1 MKLFKKITSA
11 LCAAAMAAALIPA
24 ATPPAVAAE
33 TLTKAEILKKM
44 GLGWNL
50 GNTFECSNCS
60 AWIKDDL
67 YYENAWNN
75 PTTTKELI
83 KFVHESGFSTI
94 RIPVSWGEH
103 MHSSDYTISKQWMTR
118 VHTIVD
124 MALDEG
130 MYVIINIHH
139 DNTPHTQEFIDRKM
153 ASQIDNKF
161 FYPNSTYKTQSLNY
175 VSSVWEQLCE
185 EYKDYDQHLIF
196 ETLNEPRL
204 IGHQNEWGFTTNNPE
219 SDVREAIGVI
229 NELNQKAVDTI
240 RSSGGN
246 NKTRLIMCPG
256 YCASIDGAVNPY
268 YVLPSDKSDMTVAS
282 VHAYTPYSFALDK
295 NGTSSFT
302 SDLYSQLDY
311 LFDCLDKLEQKG
323 ISSVIGEFGA
333 MDKNNSDERVKWA
346 EYYTKRSSE
355 RGIPAVLWDN
365 NVYPPSD
372 GETFGLISRS
382 GLEVSD
388 TAFLKALTKYYPQ
401 ECSHSWDEGK
411 VKSAPTLEKEGEI
424 TYTCTKCGDT
434 KTQTLP
440 KLINIANAEISGLEK
455 AYYHTGSYIMPSV
468 TVTLDK
474 TTLTLN
480 RDYEIVYKNCR
491 DKGTAAAAV
500 YGKGLYGGE
509 LIAEFEITDRIAG
522 DVDRNGKINMA
533 DLTRLQQY
541 LADWDVSIDESNAD
555 LDGTS
560 GIKMSDLTRLQQYL
574 ADWDV
579 TLV

>member
-11 LCAAAMAAALIPA
+11 LCAAAMTAALIPA

-33 TLTKAEILKKM
+33 TMTKAEILKKM

-50 GNTFECSNCS
+50 GNTFDANDCNWLSNDVDYETG
-60 AWIKDDL
+60 WIGASEK
-67 YYENAWNN
+67 
-75 PTTTKELI
+75 TTKELI
-83 KFVHESGFSTI
+83 QFVRKSGFSTI
-94 RIPVSWGEH
+94 RIPVSWHNH
-103 MHSSDYTISKQWMTR
+103 MLGSDYTINEKWMDR
-118 VHTIVD
+118 VHEVVD
-124 MALDEG
+124 WAIDEG

-139 DNTPHTQEFIDRKM
+139 DNTISYQN
-153 ASQIDNKF
+153 NKF
-161 FYPNSTYKTQSLNY
+161 FYPNSTYRSQSLDY
-175 VSSVWEQLCE
+175 VSDVWQQLCE

-204 IGHQNEWGFTTNNPE
+204 IGHHNEWGFTTNNPE

-268 YVLPSDKSDMTVAS
+268 YVLPSDKSNMTVAS

-365 NVYPPSD
+365 NVYPPSN
-372 GETFGLISRS
+372 GETFGLIKRS
-382 GLEVSD
+382 ELSVSD
-388 TAFLKALTKYYPQ
+388 TEFLKALTKYYPQ

-411 VKSAPTLEKEGEI
+411 VKSAPTLTKEGEI

-440 KLINIANAEISGLEK
+440 KLINIADAEISGLEK

-491 DKGTAAAAV
+491 DKGTAAATV

>member
-33 TLTKAEILKKM
+33 TMTKAEILKKM

-50 GNTFECSNCS
+50 GNTFDANDCNWLSNDVDYETG
-60 AWIKDDL
+60 WIGASEK
-67 YYENAWNN
+67 
-75 PTTTKELI
+75 TTKELI
-83 KFVHESGFSTI
+83 QFVRKSGFSTI
-94 RIPVSWGEH
+94 RIPVSWHNH
-103 MHSSDYTISKQWMTR
+103 MLGSDYTINEKWMDR
-118 VHTIVD
+118 VHEVVD
-124 MALDEG
+124 WAIDEG

-139 DNTPHTQEFIDRKM
+139 DNTISYQN
-153 ASQIDNKF
+153 NKF

-204 IGHQNEWGFTTNNPE
+204 IGHHNEWGFNTNNPE

-411 VKSAPTLEKEGEI
+411 VKSAPTLTKEGEI

-434 KTQTLP
+434 KTQALP
-440 KLINIANAEISGLEK
+440 KLINIADAEISGLEK

-480 RDYEIVYKNCR
+480 RDYEIVYKNCK
-491 DKGTAAAAV
+491 DKGTATATV

>member
-24 ATPPAVAAE
+24 AAPPAVAAE
-33 TLTKAEILKKM
+33 TMTKAEILKKM

-50 GNTFECSNCS
+50 GNTFDANDCNWLSNDVDYETG
-60 AWIKDDL
+60 WIGASEK
-67 YYENAWNN
+67 
-75 PTTTKELI
+75 TTKELI
-83 KFVHESGFSTI
+83 QFVRKSGFSTI
-94 RIPVSWGEH
+94 RIPVSWHNH
-103 MHSSDYTISKQWMTR
+103 MLGSDYTINEKWMDR
-118 VHTIVD
+118 VHEVVD
-124 MALDEG
+124 WAIDEG

-139 DNTPHTQEFIDRKM
+139 DNTISYQN
-153 ASQIDNKF
+153 NKF
-161 FYPNSTYKTQSLNY
+161 FYPNSTYRSQSLDY
-175 VSSVWEQLCE
+175 ASDVWQQLCE

-268 YVLPSDKSDMTVAS
+268 YVLPSDKSNMTVAS

-365 NVYPPSD
+365 NVYPPSS

-411 VKSAPTLEKEGEI
+411 VKSAPTLTKEGEI

-440 KLINIANAEISGLEK
+440 KLINIADAEISGLEK